1 MRVLDRYII
10 RQFLTNVFALFA
22 IFFAFIIAIDVS
34 LNFADFWELARK
46 WALLQSPGEKPGI
59 FRLTGLS
66 IFLVADFWW
75 PNLLRLFNF
84 MLGLVMVGS
93 MGFTISQMV
102 KHRELVATL
111 SSGISLFRIGRPIV
125 LCACVLLGL
134 QLVNREY
141 ILPQIAPLLVR
152 DRDAAGQ
159 RLLGATPVP
168 LTSDGQGRLF
178 YARAFDPDRG
188 VLTDVTIFERSPEG
202 DLERRISAQ
211 QATWDSASSTW
222 KLTNGKVDR
231 KRGSLPAG
239 GAAAIP
245 ITSISSPLD
254 PVQLKLRRFA
264 GYAQNL
270 SFSQVSQL
278 INQPDLLDTSTR
290 TRLDELQRVRFNRF
304 SVVICN
310 LLTLITSLAFYLR
323 REPGNML
330 IQSLKCAPVA
340 LVSLLGGILA
350 SAANIPGIPPAVGVF
365 IPCVI
370 LLPISIASIN
380 SIRT

>member
-1 MRVLDRYII
+1 MTVLDRYIT

-34 LNFADFWELARK
+34 LNFADFWDLARK
-46 WALLQSPGEKPGI
+46 WALLQSPGEKPGV
-59 FRLTGLS
+59 FRLAGLS

-84 MLGLVMVGS
+84 MLGLVMVGA

-111 SSGISLFRIGRPIV
+111 ASGISLFRIGRPIV
-125 LCACVLLGL
+125 MCACVLLAL
-134 QLVNREY
+134 QLANREFL
-141 ILPQIAPLLVR
+141 LPSIAPLLAR

-178 YARAFDPDRG
+178 YARAFDADQG

-202 DLERRISAQ
+202 ELERRISADI
-211 QATWDSASSTW
+211 ATWNAATSSWVFTR
-222 KLTNGKVDR
+222 GKIDR
-231 KRGSLPAG
+231 KRGTLAV
-239 GAAAIP
+239 AIP
-245 ITSISSPLD
+245 IDSIRSPLD

-270 SFSQVSQL
+270 SFTQVSQL
-278 INQPDLLDTSTR
+278 ISQPDLLDTSTR

-304 SVVICN
+304 SVIICN

-330 IQSLKCAPVA
+330 MQSLKCAPVA

-350 SAANIPGIPPAVGVF
+350 SAATIPGIPPAVGVF

-370 LLPISIASIN
+370 LLPVSIASIN